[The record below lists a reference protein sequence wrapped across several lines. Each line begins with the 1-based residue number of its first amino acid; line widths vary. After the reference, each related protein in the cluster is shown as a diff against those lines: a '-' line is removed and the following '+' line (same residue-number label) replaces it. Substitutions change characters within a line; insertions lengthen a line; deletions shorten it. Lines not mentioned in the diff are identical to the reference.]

1 MFKVLMLI
9 GMIFINSIFAAAI
22 IPNEPDSHGSLVQKI
37 KRIEITIAYSEELEQ
52 LSIRAV
58 RATDE
63 ARMELD
69 TIFGKKYGE
78 MVETVNKE
86 KGKPLFP
93 LYSIKTNSESL
104 TTSEHFKDI
113 IPKFIILRDDLNER
127 LTRLLDLY

>member
-9 GMIFINSIFAAAI
+9 GMIFINSIFAAAT
-22 IPNEPDSHGSLVQKI
+22 IPNEPDSYDSLVQKI

-78 MVETVNKE
+78 MVEMVNKE

-93 LYSIKTNSESL
+93 LYSIKTNFEAL
-104 TTSEHFKDI
+104 TTSGNFEDI
-113 IPKFIILRDDLNER
+113 IPKFIILRDSLKER
-127 LTRLLDLY
+127 FTRLLELY